1 MSSNS
6 IRIRQTQG
14 FTLIEVIVAI
24 LLAALL
30 GTLLVMNSGS
40 SLSAS
45 AEAVVDTRKNLG
57 AVKQMEQITKE
68 YRKWLEDHPADS
80 LSDFENQINNDFPD
94 VRTDFVSIRGDDE
107 ANSILQITVTRE
119 DWTLVSLYTK

>member
-1 MSSNS
+1 MSLNS

-40 SLSAS
+40 SLSGS
-45 AEAVVDTRKNLG
+45 AEALVDTRNNLDATG
-57 AVKQMEQITKE
+57 RMEQITKE
-68 YRKWLEDHPADS
+68 YRKWLEDHPAET

-94 VRTDFVSIRGDDE
+94 VRTEFVSIRGDDE
-107 ANSILQITVTRE
+107 PNSILKITVTRE